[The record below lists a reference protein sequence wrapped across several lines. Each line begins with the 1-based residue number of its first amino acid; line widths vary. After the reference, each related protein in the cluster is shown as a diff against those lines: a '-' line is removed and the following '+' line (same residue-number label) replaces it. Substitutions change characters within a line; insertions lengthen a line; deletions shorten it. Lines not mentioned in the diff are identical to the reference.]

1 MLPVELRVSMYHRIV
16 SVCLRILIF
25 NSCCSE
31 NCVNLSIFILN
42 CYSKILLS
50 WRSSTLLWR
59 PWRGFTAIL
68 WNLRIILSTYPVIF
82 SKWYIFFFLIIF
94 QKLSPSATQAI
105 GQSVS
110 QDEVKDLTD
119 SRISPD
125 VIERKSLHSTEVGE
139 HVSFIT
145 LQFRCNC
152 CLLVDPNQ
160 HNVCVG

>member
-1 MLPVELRVSMYHRIV
+1 MAPMEGFHGDLMKFEDYSQHI
-16 SVCLRILIF
+16 SCNIF
-25 NSCCSE
+25 KM
-31 NCVNLSIFILN
+31 V
-42 CYSKILLS
+42 Y
-50 WRSSTLLWR
+50 
-59 PWRGFTAIL
+59 
-68 WNLRIILSTYPVIF
+68 
-82 SKWYIFFFLIIF
+82 FFFLIIF